1 MPAKGL
7 QAELAM
13 HEYDGI
19 TSFEEIFGRCC
30 TSGTSAEII
39 EEADDIELQRYGGP
53 SARYKH
59 DRSISLSLPL
69 DKLVNALYIGDK

>member
-30 TSGTSAEII
+30 TSGTCMMFSKA
-39 EEADDIELQRYGGP
+39 
-53 SARYKH
+53 
-59 DRSISLSLPL
+59 
-69 DKLVNALYIGDK
+69 